1 LPPLPSNTPLLT
13 VRVETRPAFRAAKRT
28 LPRLPQTTRRGG
40 SPYAAPS
47 CLQAFAAGDPPLLPC
62 ARRLIARAP
71 STSVLFGHGHP
82 GASRQR
88 LASASLTKPVWPPRY
103 SSGAD
108 HRPEPVIAVALSD
121 DPQQHGRFGHGGQT
135 GLVRDGRIGYWYTNS
150 RFARGASRLRGG
162 ARVPGLSFFRRNE
175 AMRERRRVGT
185 RREALERTLW
195 SSQPSAA
202 VKCSGISAV
211 RRLRQS
217 ANGRIR
223 R

>member
-1 LPPLPSNTPLLT
+1 LPPLPSTTPLPV
-13 VRVETRPAFRAAKRT
+13 VRVKTRTAFRAGRRT

-47 CLQAFAAGDPPLLPC
+47 CLQAFAAGDPPILPC

-121 DPQQHGRFGHGGQT
+121 DPQQHERFGHGGQT

-150 RFARGASRLRGG
+150 RFARGASRLGG
-162 ARVPGLSFFRRNE
+162 
-175 AMRERRRVGT
+175 ERRI
-185 RREALERTLW
+185 
-195 SSQPSAA
+195 SQS
-202 VKCSGISAV
+202 CIF
-211 RRLRQS
+211 QT
-217 ANGRIR
+217 
-223 R
+223 